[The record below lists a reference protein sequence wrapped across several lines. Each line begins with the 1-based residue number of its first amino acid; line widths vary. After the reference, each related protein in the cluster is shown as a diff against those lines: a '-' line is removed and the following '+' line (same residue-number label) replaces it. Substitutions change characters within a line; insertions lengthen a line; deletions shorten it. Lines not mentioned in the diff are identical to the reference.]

1 MKKIIAFSV
10 LTIITISIFQSCSN
24 NNVTKDESLKRY
36 FDDEKVEG
44 CFALYDNGQNHFN
57 IYNLSRYKDSA
68 YSPASTFKILNSLIG
83 IHTGKIFD
91 EKMVIPWDGVT
102 RRITD
107 WNQDL
112 TMTQAFQ
119 YSSVPYYQ
127 EVARRIGKDT
137 MQIWLDSLQYGNKK
151 IGSYIDSFWL
161 NNTLKITTDEQLGLV
176 KKLYFQQLNIDKRAQ
191 RIVKQ
196 VMLRE
201 SNSNYQLSYK
211 TGWGF
216 KEDGKSLGWIVGWIE
231 ENKHPYF
238 FVLNIE
244 GAADL
249 NVSVAREKILKGILN
264 QYGFFQGRK

>member
-1 MKKIIAFSV
+1 MKKIF
-10 LTIITISIFQSCSN
+10 TISILFIVFILTFQSCST
-24 NNVTKDESLKRY
+24 NNVTKDESLKKY
-36 FDDEKVEG
+36 FDEHNVEG
-44 CFALYDNGQNHFN
+44 CFALYDNGQNHFS
-57 IYNLSRYKDSA
+57 IYNLSRFKDSA
-68 YSPASTFKILNSLIG
+68 YSPASTFKIVNSLIG
-83 IHTGKIFD
+83 IHTGRIFD

-102 RRITD
+102 RKISD

-112 TMTQAFQ
+112 TMAQAFQ

-151 IGSYIDSFWL
+151 IGKHVDSFWL
-161 NNTLKITTDEQLGLV
+161 DNTLKITSDEQLGLV
-176 KKLYFQQLNIDKRAQ
+176 KKIYFQQLNIDKRAQ

-211 TGWGF
+211 TGWGS

-231 ENKHPYF
+231 ENKHVYF

-244 GAADL
+244 GNKDT
-249 NVSVAREKILKGILN
+249 SIPSAREKILKGILN